1 MRGHGDVTAIV
12 ARLIFHEFQ
21 GGKSDQYHHKA
32 HYALAVNVQRLVG
45 CQEARCNL
53 EWRLTSQFREM
64 IREEFQAHGRVTI
77 AIHTCLSGK

>member
-12 ARLIFHEFQ
+12 ARLIIHEFQ
-21 GGKSDQYHHKA
+21 DGKIDQYHHKA
-32 HYALAVNVQRLVG
+32 HYAVAVNVQRLVG

-77 AIHTCLSGK
+77 AIQECLSGK